1 MNILQAQPTVK
12 PQIIKDLRTKYPSK
26 EGGRGV
32 PPGFV
37 SNPSKISVFSK
48 TNPLS
53 IEQDVTMKNHA
64 KAVIPALR
72 YRDALAAIDWL
83 TRAFGFEK
91 QAVYMG
97 PGNTVAHAQL
107 TFGNGMI
114 MLGSIDNSSQ
124 YGKLI
129 AQPGEIGH
137 RETQSPYLVVPDADA
152 IYATAKAA
160 GATMLLDIKDM
171 DYGGRAFTCSDLEG
185 HIWNIGT
192 YDPWEQP
199 TP

>member
-1 MNILQAQPTVK
+1 
-12 PQIIKDLRTKYPSK
+12 
-26 EGGRGV
+26 
-32 PPGFV
+32 
-37 SNPSKISVFSK
+37 
-48 TNPLS
+48 
-53 IEQDVTMKNHA
+53 MKNQA

-72 YRDALAAIDWL
+72 YRDAVAAIDWL

-97 PGNTVAHAQL
+97 PDNTVAHAQL

-114 MLGSIDNSSQ
+114 VLSSIADTP

-129 AQPGEIGH
+129 TQPDQIGR
-137 RETQSPYLVVPDADA
+137 RETQTPYLVVSDADA
-152 IYATAKAA
+152 VYATAKAA
-160 GATMLLDIKDM
+160 GATILLDIKDM
-171 DYGGRAFTCSDLEG
+171 DYGGRAFTCSDPEG

-192 YDPWEQP
+192 YDPWAQP